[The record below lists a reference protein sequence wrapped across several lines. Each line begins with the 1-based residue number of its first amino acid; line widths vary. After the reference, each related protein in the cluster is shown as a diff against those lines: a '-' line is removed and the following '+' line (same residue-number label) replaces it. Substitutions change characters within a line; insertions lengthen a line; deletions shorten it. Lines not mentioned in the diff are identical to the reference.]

1 METETKKGEGV
12 QNPMKSV
19 GGVLVSPCLGCV
31 PGSPGPKAV
40 KWLCVCVCVHQRWR
54 HM

>member
-12 QNPMKSV
+12 PNPMKSV

-40 KWLCVCVCVHQRWR
+40 K
-54 HM
+54 